1 MRQVALVVRG
11 DDGDRVSDNRS
22 TEKTWP
28 LDAVLRSLHE
38 LGHWVL
44 EASGGAR
51 TGVSYLIYKLKN
63 YSEVST
69 TYIRGGEHEVM
80 TGKAGKLRT
89 VQKRD
94 YG

>member
-1 MRQVALVVRG
+1 MRRVALVVRG
-11 DDGDRVSDNRS
+11 DDGDRTSDNRS

-28 LDAVLRSLHE
+28 LDAVLHPLHE
-38 LGHWVL
+38 LGRWVL

-69 TYIRGGEHEVM
+69 TYIRGGEREVM
-80 TGKAGKLRT
+80 TGKAGEPRT
-89 VQKRD
+89 VRKRD